1 MVALV
6 QPHSSASMPL
16 PGTRGAKQRRRSL
29 PNGGKKLH
37 VSRRV
42 TVLQGGCQQQS
53 KDRLRTEHTELHTA
67 RGASITLKMS
77 GGELITRTVTVRGF
91 EGDERDLL
99 RVVRGFGRVSQLRI
113 QRLRGKPQPK
123 PALETQAMA
132 FAGLNSEIEATFVRG
147 ARRIPDPSA
156 SCDAEGSRAHVGDGC
171 GTAAEEG
178 KGEEGGAC
186 EEGEEIVAAFVAE
199 RASDPYCAQKAL
211 RCCESVLLGQLSAA
225 ELDQIADQ
233 SHVITAPARAELF
246 VQGDEL
252 KFLYILVT
260 GTMRV
265 FQRCQSDTRGCEEEF
280 FEDVVGEISGAGQ
293 MMGEVDYLQ
302 QLLADEALKH
312 AVSISA
318 DVASVLVAVP
328 VSSLVASLQHR
339 WGGRWINE
347 ILKPLEEQR
356 KTRVASLNTAKE
368 QERSELAQI
377 LGAGEI
383 EYLINV
389 CGCKTYEPGIED
401 IQNTPEFT
409 NSVGK
414 C

>member
-1 MVALV
+1 M
-6 QPHSSASMPL
+6 
-16 PGTRGAKQRRRSL
+16 
-29 PNGGKKLH
+29 
-37 VSRRV
+37 
-42 TVLQGGCQQQS
+42 
-53 KDRLRTEHTELHTA
+53 
-67 RGASITLKMS
+67 
-77 GGELITRTVTVRGF
+77 
-91 EGDERDLL
+91 
-99 RVVRGFGRVSQLRI
+99 
-113 QRLRGKPQPK
+113 
-123 PALETQAMA
+123 
-132 FAGLNSEIEATFVRG
+132 
-147 ARRIPDPSA
+147 
-156 SCDAEGSRAHVGDGC
+156 
-171 GTAAEEG
+171 
-178 KGEEGGAC
+178 
-186 EEGEEIVAAFVAE
+186 
-199 RASDPYCAQKAL
+199 
-211 RCCESVLLGQLSAA
+211 
-225 ELDQIADQ
+225 
-233 SHVITAPARAELF
+233 
-246 VQGDEL
+246 
-252 KFLYILVT
+252 
-260 GTMRV
+260 
-265 FQRCQSDTRGCEEEF
+265 
-280 FEDVVGEISGAGQ
+280 VGEISGAGQ

-414 C
+414 F

>member
-1 MVALV
+1 
-6 QPHSSASMPL
+6 
-16 PGTRGAKQRRRSL
+16 
-29 PNGGKKLH
+29 
-37 VSRRV
+37 
-42 TVLQGGCQQQS
+42 
-53 KDRLRTEHTELHTA
+53 
-67 RGASITLKMS
+67 MS

-99 RVVRGFGRVSQLRI
+99 RAVRGFGRVSHLSI

-123 PALETQAMA
+123 PALERQALA
-132 FAGLNSEIEATFVRG
+132 FAGLNSEIEAAFARG
-147 ARRIPDPSA
+147 ARRIPDPSP
-156 SCDAEGSRAHVGDGC
+156 SCEDAEDSAHVGDGC
-171 GTAAEEG
+171 GTVVEEG

-199 RASDPYCAQKAL
+199 RASDPHCAQKAL

-265 FQRCQSDTRGCEEEF
+265 FQRCQSETCGCEEEF

-339 WGGRWINE
+339 WGGRWINQV
-347 ILKPLEEQR
+347 LKPLEEQR
-356 KTRVASLNTAKE
+356 KARVAILNTAKE

-383 EYLINV
+383 EYLVNV

-409 NSVGK
+409 DSVGK
-414 C
+414 Y

>member
-1 MVALV
+1 M
-6 QPHSSASMPL
+6 QPHSSAPVPL
-16 PGTRGAKQRRRSL
+16 PGIRGVEQWRRNNA
-29 PNGGKKLH
+29 NGGKKLN

-42 TVLQGGCQQQS
+42 QGGWQQS

-113 QRLRGKPQPK
+113 QHLRGKPQPK

-156 SCDAEGSRAHVGDGC
+156 SCEDAEGSRAHVGDGC

-178 KGEEGGAC
+178 RGEEAGAC
-186 EEGEEIVAAFVAE
+186 EEEEIVAAFVAE

-347 ILKPLEEQR
+347 VLKPLEEQR

-383 EYLINV
+383 EYLVNV